1 MMAGRQMGTRTEIEM
16 TETQDKKIALLML
29 SGGLDSTVA
38 SYLAAEEYDIR
49 MAISFD
55 YGQRARRRELAA
67 SYGIASGLGVEHR
80 TVFLP
85 FFREFSK
92 GALTDVALSL
102 PKPDADQ
109 LDEPNAARENAQNVW
124 VPNRNGIFIAI
135 GSAWAE
141 MLKADVLVV
150 GFNAE
155 EARTFPDNSADF
167 VARQNEALKYSTAN
181 GVEVIAPTLTWS
193 KTEIV
198 SAAKER
204 DLPLELAWSCYD
216 GGDQVCGE
224 CESCKRFDRAID
236 EADAR
241 SWFEDRLK
249 RIRS

>member
-1 MMAGRQMGTRTEIEM
+1 M
-16 TETQDKKIALLML
+16 TETQGKKKALLML

-38 SYLAAEEYDIR
+38 SYLAADEYDICL
-49 MAISFD
+49 ALTFD

-67 SYGIASGLGVEHR
+67 SYGIASGMGVEHR

-85 FFREFSK
+85 FFREFST
-92 GALTDVALSL
+92 GALTDVGQSL
-102 PKPDADQ
+102 PKPDMAQ
-109 LDEPNAARENAQNVW
+109 LDDPSAAKENAQNVW

-135 GSAWAE
+135 ASAWAE

-181 GVEVIAPTLTWS
+181 GVEVISPTLTWT
-193 KTEIV
+193 KAEIV

-216 GGDQVCGE
+216 GGDRVCEE
-224 CESCKRFDRAID
+224 CESCKRFDRALD

-241 SWFEDRLK
+241 SWFEDRLM
-249 RIRS
+249 RHRQ